1 MNVLTKMVS
10 QYSKKRIQFSTTVT
24 TISLREQIPKCSL
37 LMSSSFVPQHIRE
50 YIEKECKVYSTH
62 EYEYKGRKFVIIM
75 VSENGHVERKKGI
88 VEKMFRW
95 LSIIVDHGE
104 LSSNCGKT
112 TTVYCYLTPFK
123 KELPSKRGEILSYD
137 NANSAVTTACS
148 ELNEVCIFREE
159 EMFKVFIH
167 ETFHAFNL
175 DFSLH
180 MDKLDLSKIKK
191 MFHIKS
197 EFNLYE
203 AYTEFWGEIMNV
215 VFVAGDN
222 VNKALQAEIDFSLH
236 QMNKVLAYIGLTYR
250 ELIEREGYSRY
261 KEETNIFSYYVLKTV
276 MLYYWSDFLKRWP
289 SFKFKPTKHNLAEF
303 VKFIREKHDA
313 SEFIEAVERAG
324 KRRFLSRTMRMSVNE
339 EN

>member
-1 MNVLTKMVS
+1 MNVLTNLVN
-10 QYSKKRIQFSTTVT
+10 QYNKKRIQFSTTVT
-24 TISLREQIPKCSL
+24 KISLREQIPKCSL
-37 LMSSSFVPQHIRE
+37 LTSSSFVPQHIRE
-50 YIEKECKVYSTH
+50 YIDKESKVYSTH

-88 VEKMFRW
+88 VEKMFKW

-104 LSSNCGKT
+104 LSPNCGHV

-123 KELPSKRGEILSYD
+123 KELPAKRGEFLSYD

-148 ELNEVCIFREE
+148 SSNEICIFREE

-203 AYTEFWGEIMNV
+203 AYAEFWAELMNV
-215 VFVAGDN
+215 VFAGG
-222 VNKALQAEIDFSLH
+222 NKALQAEIDFSLH
-236 QMNKVLAYIGLTYR
+236 QLNKVLAYMGLSYR
-250 ELIEREGYSRY
+250 ELIDRKGYSRY
-261 KEETNIFSYYVLKTV
+261 KEETNVFCYYVLKTV
-276 MLYYWSDFLKRWP
+276 LLYYWSDFLKRWP

-303 VKFIREKHDA
+303 VKFIGEKHDTP
-313 SEFIEAVERAG
+313 EFLEAVETAG
-324 KRRFLSRTMRMSVNE
+324 KEPFLSNTMRMTVNG